1 MAPGERVPTVR
12 QRRIAADLKRLR
24 EKKGLSA
31 EQVVSKLPD
40 LLNLPKL
47 SRYENARSAVKPDT
61 LEALLDLYGCDDGL
75 REVLREIARQKDQR
89 GWWRG
94 YSDTI
99 NPLYTD
105 LITLET
111 QAVEI
116 KTFEGFFIPG
126 LLQTPDY
133 AAAIISRLSAV
144 TTGVEAMVDVR
155 IARQRVLNR
164 SENPVKLCAV
174 IHESALAISAGEG
187 VMREQLSRLAKMS
200 RLPNIQIQVMPADAR
215 PNPGFNGSFCLLEFP
230 HRALDIVLTSGMV
243 RSSWVEDPAEVDIY
257 RGSFHE
263 IMAAAL
269 NVDDSLDFI
278 VKKRD
283 ELT

>member
-1 MAPGERVPTVR
+1 MATGERVPTVR
-12 QRRIAADLKRLR
+12 QRRIAGDLRRLR
-24 EKKGLSA
+24 EKSGMSA

-47 SRYENARSAVKPDT
+47 SRYENARSAVRPEIVEK
-61 LEALLDLYGCDDGL
+61 LLDLYECDEGL
-75 REVLREIARQKDQR
+75 REVLLEIARQKDQR

-105 LITLET
+105 LISMES

-116 KTFEGFFIPG
+116 KSFELAFIPG

-133 AAAIISRLSAV
+133 AAAIITKLSAV
-144 TTGVEAMVDVR
+144 TTGVDAMVDVR
-155 IARQRVLNR
+155 IARQRVLTR
-164 SENPVKLCAV
+164 LENPVKLCAV
-174 IHESALAISAGEG
+174 IHESALAISAGDG
-187 VMREQLSRLAKMS
+187 VMREQLNRLAKLS
-200 RLPNIQIQVMPADAR
+200 RLPNIQIQVMPANAR
-215 PNPGFNGSFCLLEFP
+215 PNPGFNGAFTLLEFP
-230 HRALDIVLTSGMV
+230 QRALDIVLTSGMI
-243 RSSWVEDPAEVDIY
+243 RSSWVEDPTEVDTY
-257 RGSFHE
+257 RGGFHE

-269 NVDDSLDFI
+269 NVDDSLDFTQ
-278 VKKRD
+278 KRD